1 MPLHTRPGD
10 RIFPYMNFRCNRVL
24 ILMFLACPVASS
36 AQPSVAM
43 FGYSLS
49 MGSVT
54 VDQEQLYRLS
64 LRPDFPLGRLGI
76 GLDLELFV
84 ERNGDLGSRG
94 WKAGSS
100 TQTFDSILR
109 KIYYVRYGRPNDAV
123 YVKIGALDNVTL
135 GYGLIMDNYRNTLHY
150 PGIKKTG
157 FQFRIANFAGTNI
170 GLEGVINNLQDF
182 QEGGALIGL
191 RTFGYAADLEVGVTF
206 VADLDQYSGLRDS
219 DSDGVPDPI
228 DAFPEDGNFALD
240 NDDDGVPDHIDSDDD
255 NDGIIDADAGSGLST
270 DIASA
275 LLGLNAN
282 YGNAF
287 PIDQDVD
294 RHKPFNKNR
303 VGQDFFSILGL
314 DLAYPLIR
322 DLGLELKLYGQ
333 FALLI
338 DDDDALSSFEA
349 QQQGV
354 SPGNRQAA
362 GFGIAAPGLWLS
374 LGPLNGQLDFRH
386 FRRDFDSRYFD
397 ELYELDRAHLDLTTG
412 QAQSKDA
419 RLGYSNDLSGFFG
432 HLGTELGSYAYASI
446 SYQYLTGTGDPKQQ
460 LIASASLS
468 RKLLKYFPHLKRA
481 YAYFHKNNIGRSLNE
496 EGTGQD
502 DFFEPTQD
510 TFYGFDVGL
519 NIKEGASVRWDT
531 RFLFERTANRRL
543 QRHKVMTLET
553 VFDF

>member
-1 MPLHTRPGD
+1 
-10 RIFPYMNFRCNRVL
+10 MNSRCNRALVL
-24 ILMFLACPVASS
+24 LFLACPAAAS

-84 ERNGDLGSRG
+84 ERNGDLGPRG
-94 WKAGSS
+94 WEAGSS
-100 TQTFDSILR
+100 TQVFDSLLR
-109 KIYYVRYGRPNDAV
+109 KLYYVRYGRPKDAV
-123 YVKIGALDNVTL
+123 YVKIGALDSVTL

-157 FQFRIANFAGTNI
+157 LQFRIANLVGTNI
-170 GLEGVINNLQDF
+170 GLEGAINNLQDF

-191 RTFGYAADLEVGVTF
+191 RAFGRAADIELGVTF

-228 DAFPEDGNFALD
+228 DAFPHDGNVALD
-240 NDDDGVPDHIDSDDD
+240 NDNDGVPDHSDSDDD
-255 NDGIIDADAGSGLST
+255 NDGIIDADAGSGLSA

-275 LLGLNAN
+275 LLGLNAQ
-282 YGNAF
+282 YGNVF
-287 PIDQDVD
+287 PVDQDVD
-294 RHKPFNKNR
+294 RHKPFNRNR
-303 VGQDFFSILGL
+303 VGRDFFSIWGV
-314 DLAYPLIR
+314 DASYPLIH

-333 FALLI
+333 LALLL

-354 SPGNRQAA
+354 FPGNRQAT
-362 GFGIAAPGLWLS
+362 GFGIAAPGLWLA

-397 ELYELDRAHLDLTTG
+397 ELYELDRTHLDLATG

-419 RLGYSNDLSGFFG
+419 RLGYNNDLSGFFG
-432 HLGTELGSYAYASI
+432 HLGTELGSYAYASV

-468 RKLLKYFPHLKRA
+468 RKLLKYFPRLKRA
-481 YAYFHKNNIGRSLNE
+481 YAYFHKNNIGRGLNE
-496 EGTGQD
+496 AGTGQD
-502 DFFEPTQD
+502 GFFDPTKD

-519 NIKEGASVRWDT
+519 NMKEGTSVRWNT
-531 RFLFERTANRRL
+531 RFVFERTANRHL

>member
-1 MPLHTRPGD
+1 ML
-10 RIFPYMNFRCNRVL
+10 L
-24 ILMFLACPVASS
+24 LAGPVASS

-54 VDQEQLYRLS
+54 VGQEQLYRLS
-64 LRPDFPLGRLGI
+64 LRPDFPMGRLGI

-94 WKAGSS
+94 WEAGSS

-123 YVKIGALDNVTL
+123 YVKIGALDDVTL

-157 FQFRIANFAGTNI
+157 LQFRIANFAGTNI
-170 GLEGVINNLQDF
+170 GLEGAINNLQDF

-191 RTFGYAADLEVGVTF
+191 RAFGRAANIELGATF

-219 DSDGVPDPI
+219 DFDGVPDPI
-228 DAFPEDGNFALD
+228 DAFPHDGNFALD
-240 NDDDGVPDHIDSDDD
+240 NDADGVPDHLDSDDD
-255 NDGIIDADAGSGLST
+255 NDGIIDADAGSGLSA

-282 YGNAF
+282 YGDAF

-294 RHKPFNKNR
+294 RRKPFNRNR
-303 VGQDFFSILGL
+303 VGRDFFSILGV
-314 DLAYPLIR
+314 DAGYPLIH
-322 DLGLELKLYGQ
+322 DLGLQLKLYGQ
-333 FALLI
+333 FALLL
-338 DDDDALSSFEA
+338 DDRDNLSSLEA

-354 SPGNRQAA
+354 FPGNRQAT
-362 GFGIAAPGLWLS
+362 GFGVAAPSLGLA
-374 LGPLNGQLDFRH
+374 LGPLNGQLEFRH

-397 ELYELDRAHLDLTTG
+397 ELYELNRAHLDLATG

-419 RLGYSNDLSGFFG
+419 RLGHSNDLSGFFG
-432 HLGTELGSYAYASI
+432 HLGTELGSYAHASA
-446 SYQYLTGTGDPKQQ
+446 SYQYLTGTSDPKQQ

-468 RKLLKYFPHLKRA
+468 RKLLKYFPRLKRA
-481 YAYFHKNNIGRSLNE
+481 YAYFHKNNIGRHLNE
-496 EGTGQD
+496 DGTGRD
-502 DFFEPTQD
+502 SFFEPTED
-510 TFYGFDVGL
+510 TFYGFDIGL
-519 NIKEGASVRWDT
+519 NAKEGASVRWDT
-531 RFLFERTANRRL
+531 RFVFERAADGRL
-543 QRHKVMTLET
+543 QRLKIMTLET

>member
-1 MPLHTRPGD
+1 
-10 RIFPYMNFRCNRVL
+10 MNFRCHRALVL
-24 ILMFLACPVASS
+24 LLALYPVASA

-64 LRPDFPLGRLGI
+64 LRPDFPMGRLGL

-84 ERNGDLGSRG
+84 ERNGDLGARG
-94 WKAGSS
+94 WQAGSS

-123 YVKIGALDNVTL
+123 YVKIGALNDVTL
-135 GYGLIMDNYRNTLHY
+135 GYGLIIDNYRNTLHY
-150 PGIKKTG
+150 PGLKKTG
-157 FQFRIANFAGTNI
+157 LQFRIANLAGTNI
-170 GLEGVINNLQDF
+170 GLEGAINNLQDF
-182 QEGGALIGL
+182 QEGGALVGL
-191 RTFGYAADLEVGVTF
+191 RAFGRAAGIELGVTL

-228 DAFPEDGNFALD
+228 DAFPEDGHFALD
-240 NDDDGVPDHIDSDDD
+240 NDADGVPDHLDSDDD
-255 NDGIIDADAGSGLST
+255 NDGIIDADADSGLSAAL
-270 DIASA
+270 ASA
-275 LLGLNAN
+275 LLGLNAQ

-294 RHKPFNKNR
+294 RHKPFNRNR
-303 VGQDFFSILGL
+303 VGRDFFSIWGV
-314 DLAYPLIR
+314 DASYPLIR
-322 DLGLELKLYGQ
+322 DLGVALKLYGQ
-333 FALLI
+333 FALLM
-338 DDDDALSSFEA
+338 DDDDALSDFAA

-354 SPGNRQAA
+354 APGNRQAT

-386 FRRDFDSRYFD
+386 FRRDFDARYFD
-397 ELYELDRAHLDLTTG
+397 ELYELDRAHLDRATG

-419 RLGYSNDLSGFFG
+419 RLGHSNNLSGFFG
-432 HLGTELGSYAYASI
+432 HLSTELGSYAYASV
-446 SYQYLTGTGDPKQQ
+446 SYQYLTGTDDPKQQ

-468 RKLLKYFPHLKRA
+468 RKLLKYVPRLKRA
-481 YAYFHKNNIGRSLNE
+481 YAYFYKNNIGRSLNE
-496 EGTGQD
+496 EGTGRD
-502 DFFEPTQD
+502 DFFEPTPD
-510 TFYGFDVGL
+510 TSYGFDIGL
-519 NIKEGASVRWDT
+519 NMKEGTAVRWDT
-531 RFLFERTANRRL
+531 RFLFERTANGRL
-543 QRHKVMTLET
+543 QRHKIMTLET

>member
-1 MPLHTRPGD
+1 
-10 RIFPYMNFRCNRVL
+10 MNFRCNRALVL
-24 ILMFLACPVASS
+24 LLLTCPVASS
-36 AQPSVAM
+36 AQPSVTM

-64 LRPDFPLGRLGI
+64 LRPDFPMGRLGI

-94 WKAGSS
+94 WEAGSS

-109 KIYYVRYGRPNDAV
+109 KIYYLRYGRPNDAV

-135 GYGLIMDNYRNTLHY
+135 GYGLIMDSYRNTLHY

-157 FQFRIANFAGTNI
+157 LQFRIANLVGTNI
-170 GLEGVINNLQDF
+170 GLEGAINNLQDF

-191 RTFGYAADLEVGVTF
+191 RAFGYVANIELGLTLA
-206 VADLDQYSGLRDS
+206 ADLDQYSGLRDS

-228 DAFPEDGNFALD
+228 DAFPDDGTLALD
-240 NDDDGVPDHIDSDDD
+240 NDADGVPDPLDNDDD
-255 NDGIIDADAGSGLST
+255 NDGIIDADAGSGLSA
-270 DIASA
+270 DIAAA

-282 YGNAF
+282 YGSAF
-287 PIDQDVD
+287 PVDQDVD
-294 RHKPFNKNR
+294 RHKPFNRNR
-303 VGQDFFSILGL
+303 VGRDFFSILGV
-314 DLAYPLIR
+314 DASYPLIR

-333 FALLI
+333 FALLL
-338 DDDDALSSFEA
+338 DDDDALSNIEA

-354 SPGNRQAA
+354 YPGNRQAT

-374 LGPLNGQLDFRH
+374 LGPLNGQLEFRH

-397 ELYELDRAHLDLTTG
+397 ELYELDRAHLDLATG

-419 RLGYSNDLSGFFG
+419 RLGHSSDLSGFFG
-432 HLGTELGSYAYASI
+432 HLGTELGSYAHVSA
-446 SYQYLTGTGDPKQQ
+446 SYQYLTGTSDPKQQ

-468 RKLLKYFPHLKRA
+468 RKLLKHFPRLKRA
-481 YAYFHKNNIGRSLNE
+481 YAYFYKNNIGRGLNE
-496 EGTGQD
+496 NGTGKD
-502 DFFEPTQD
+502 GFFEPTED
-510 TFYGFDVGL
+510 TFYGFDIGL
-519 NIKEGASVRWDT
+519 NMKEGSSVRWDT
-531 RFLFERTANRRL
+531 RFIFGRTADRRL
-543 QRHKVMTLET
+543 QRHKIMTLET